1 MRFPSESG
9 TAVCSRSARIT
20 SSAFSKALV
29 VRVSDCCEWPAWA
42 DSCCWR
48 RLFMVSAGL
57 SEGGGEGF
65 AGAMEFSP
73 DGVGGLVG
81 DLRDGVVAQFLIS
94 DEQEQNAVFLG

>member
-29 VRVSDCCEWPAWA
+29 VRASDCWVWPAWA
-42 DSCCWR
+42 DCCCWR

-57 SEGGGEGF
+57 SESGGKGLSGPMKL
-65 AGAMEFSP
+65 AA

-81 DLRDGVVAQFLIS
+81 DLRDGVVAQLLIGN
-94 DEQEQNAVFLG
+94 EQEQDAVFLG